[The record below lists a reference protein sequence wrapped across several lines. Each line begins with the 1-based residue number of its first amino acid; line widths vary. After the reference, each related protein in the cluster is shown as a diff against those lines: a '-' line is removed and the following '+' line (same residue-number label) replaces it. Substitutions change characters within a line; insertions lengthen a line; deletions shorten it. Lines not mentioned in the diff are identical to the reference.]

1 MSEGGINRLVPHNT
15 KQDVDP
21 RTKRGV
27 DAGERKKIYKKE
39 KDCNFRH

>member
-21 RTKRGV
+21 KRREGWMQ
-27 DAGERKKIYKKE
+27 GRE
-39 KDCNFRH
+39 KNL